1 MRKLLN
7 AILASMFVFAVLVA
21 VPAYTDFIDNPGMA
35 DTNGVKL
42 PHAEISWE

>member
-1 MRKLLN
+1 MKKLIN

-42 PHAEISWE
+42 PQAVLSWE